1 MTLHQILDV
10 YLRLCHN
17 DGTDGPDAL
26 YLSLTTKPT
35 CHSELAALVAAADE
49 GKGLSQIHE
58 WYGYEESEE
67 ADHDEEIHANT
78 EIEQLRD
85 NTKVDESGQET
96 AHELDEATQDNGPFE
111 VKSHHEVH
119 GAVDTEEK
127 HAEAGHESAPAD
139 KEAEAE
145 TGDHEE
151 AQEVKGDVYEE
162 DAPIGQDD
170 NEEEGHYDSEAQ
182 ITDSSATVASV
193 SHSNEQNEQV
203 ENGATATT
211 EPNALRQQ
219 DEENADGDDIEH
231 GADSHQAETY
241 GRENAADFQDTHA
254 SEHATEETEDHA
266 DKKPHVP
273 DAVHE
278 DEEYP
283 AGDQDDGS
291 YEQSESTLEPAPR
304 EDAANKEHTPEPEDD
319 LLGIAED
326 LMQSPAKN
334 RQNGQVDLLESF
346 EQEHSDDDLATP
358 PPPVDDGAAVD
369 DADNQQSGDGDD
381 DFDDYYP
388 PPDLEVTEVTEAIEL
403 GEEDPSLTDSH
414 TLDNVSTK
422 RSREEEDEWDIVEA
436 TTPELKR
443 RRS

>member
-1 MTLHQILDV
+1 MTLHQILNV

-17 DGTDGPDAL
+17 DGTDKPDAL
-26 YLSLTTKPT
+26 YLSLTSKPT
-35 CHSELAALVAAADE
+35 CHSELAALLAAADE

-58 WYGYEESEE
+58 WYGYEDSEE
-67 ADHDEEIHANT
+67 ADHDEEIHTNT
-78 EIEQLRD
+78 EIEKPHD
-85 NTKVDESGQET
+85 DSKVDEGAQET

-111 VKSHHEVH
+111 VKSHQEVH

-127 HAEAGHESAPAD
+127 HAEADHEPTPAD
-139 KEAEAE
+139 QEADAE
-145 TGDHEE
+145 TGVPEE
-151 AQEVKGDVYEE
+151 AQEIKDDVYEE
-162 DAPIGQDD
+162 DAPVGQDD

-193 SHSNEQNEQV
+193 SYSNEQNEQIA
-203 ENGATATT
+203 NGTTATT
-211 EPNALRQQ
+211 ELNDLRQQ
-219 DEENADGDDIEH
+219 DEEHADGEDIGHEE
-231 GADSHQAETY
+231 GSHQAETDD
-241 GRENAADFQDTHA
+241 RENPADFQDTHA
-254 SEHATEETEDHA
+254 SEHAAEAIGDHA
-266 DKKPHVP
+266 DEKPHVP
-273 DAVHE
+273 DAGHE

-291 YEQSESTLEPAPR
+291 YEQSESTLEPVPR

-334 RQNGQVDLLESF
+334 RQNGQVDSCESF

-358 PPPVDDGAAVD
+358 PPPVDDGAADD
-369 DADNQQSGDGDD
+369 DADNQQSGDVDN

-422 RSREEEDEWDIVEA
+422 RSREEEDEWDIAEA